1 MKKPKLLY
9 ASPFAPMQSGISDY
23 SELLVYGL
31 RDHYDITLLI
41 DNYNLSNKK
50 LYDDFTV
57 LKFKKNLDCS
67 RYDHVIYNIGNNPYF
82 HSYIYGL
89 AVQHPGLV
97 ILHDFVLYF
106 LFVGYYG
113 RQKNLYAKIFEQEG
127 ARGIHLLKRCIKKNP
142 DLLEC
147 KEIAPMLPLN
157 KEILSRSAGI
167 VVHSE
172 FTKKLVVAVH
182 PEAQVYK
189 LNMVSMA
196 SLPPH
201 DRTDYLKTR
210 YGIGDDAIVIGSFG
224 FIVNTKLNHIVC
236 DVVKDLSQSLGIDV
250 YYIMVGE
257 GDYVNYELG
266 RNVIKTGYIARYDY
280 EAILERC
287 DIVANLRYPS
297 MGETS
302 ISLIHAM
309 GKGKPCIVSKD
320 AWFLELPDDTVIK
333 LDVHTMKQ
341 SLMDALFRLL
351 HNRSE
356 MAYYGVRARAYVAK
370 EHSPEIIAA
379 SLNRILQQSVS
390 RR

>member
-1 MKKPKLLY
+1 
-9 ASPFAPMQSGISDY
+9 MQSGISDY

-31 RDHYDITLLI
+31 KDHYDITLLI

-57 LKFKKNLDCS
+57 LKFKKNLDIAG
-67 RYDHVIYNIGNNPYF
+67 YDHVIYNIGNNPYF

-89 AVQHPGLV
+89 AIKHPGLV

-113 RQKNLYAKIFEQEG
+113 RQKNLYAKIFELEG
-127 ARGIHLLKRCIKKNP
+127 ARGIHLLKRCIKRNP

-157 KEILSRSAGI
+157 SEILSRSAGI
-167 VVHSE
+167 AVHSE
-172 FTKKLVVAVH
+172 FTKKLVTDVNPDAK
-182 PEAQVYK
+182 VYK

-196 SLPPH
+196 SLPQH

-210 YGIGDDAIVIGSFG
+210 HGIDDDAIVIGSFG

-236 DVVKDLSQSLGIDV
+236 DVVKELSQSLGIDV

-257 GDYVNYELG
+257 GDYINHELS
-266 RNVIKTGYIARYDY
+266 RTIIKTGYIAKNDYD
-280 EAILERC
+280 AILARC
-287 DIVANLRYPS
+287 NIIANLRFPS

-309 GKGKPCIVSKD
+309 GMGKPCLVSNN
-320 AWFLELPDDTVIK
+320 AWFAELPDDVVVKIDTADTRQDLLEK
-333 LDVHTMKQ
+333 LGGLINNPAERMRYAKN
-341 SLMDALFRLL
+341 A
-351 HNRSE
+351 SE
-356 MAYYGVRARAYVAK
+356 YVREQHSIQHIVSSMRA
-370 EHSPEIIAA
+370 
-379 SLNRILQQSVS
+379 ILQQIPHNRLASL
-390 RR
+390 